1 MKIRSV
7 LCGITAVVLL
17 AACASP
23 GAQTG
28 GPRASKTCP
37 GNSCDVEVSV
47 VMVGGTP
54 TVQVDF
60 DELRFPRG
68 NQNVTLT
75 WKLKDSPQWQFKD
88 TSIAPHT
95 GAPVAGKETTSANEW
110 RSQISFRNSS
120 AVTYVVQNANN
131 KPAKLSYNITVFR
144 KSDNTPVTLDPTLL
158 NDGI

>member
-1 MKIRSV
+1 MNTRGMLGGVI
-7 LCGITAVVLL
+7 AAVLL
-17 AACASP
+17 VACAAP
-23 GAQTG
+23 GAQQ
-28 GPRASKTCP
+28 RSKTCP
-37 GNSCDVEVSV
+37 GNSCDVEVQV
-47 VMVGGTP
+47 VMVGGAP
-54 TVQVDF
+54 VVQVDF
-60 DELRFPRG
+60 DEVRFPRG
-68 NQNVTLT
+68 NANSTLT